1 MSHTLATRH
10 YALTADLA
18 PAIRRAKADFL
29 EMPGL
34 RLTAAEGTRLW
45 GLELPECEIVLRRLV
60 EMGFLVRTNRATFSR
75 A

>member
-1 MSHTLATRH
+1 MTHTLATGH
-10 YALTADLA
+10 YALTVDLA
-18 PAIRRAKADFL
+18 PAVRRAKADFL

-45 GLELPECEIVLRRLV
+45 GLELPECEIVLKRLV
-60 EMGFLVRTNRATFSR
+60 EIGFLARTSRATFSR